1 MAPNGFIKKH
11 FTIEYYLSGISYT
24 ASRKLIVK
32 VIFVKNIENK
42 NNVIF
47 VKNIYIYEIDDVDLI
62 ILYHI
67 IYNGKN
73 LRFLFLLFIIF

>member
-47 VKNIYIYEIDDVDLI
+47 VKNIYM
-62 ILYHI
+62 
-67 IYNGKN
+67 K
-73 LRFLFLLFIIF
+73 

>member
-1 MAPNGFIKKH
+1 MAPNGFIKK
-11 FTIEYYLSGISYT
+11 TLYDRILYIRNIIQQVEN
-24 ASRKLIVK
+24 LIVK
-32 VIFVKNIENK
+32 VVFVKNIENK

-47 VKNIYIYEIDDVDLI
+47 VKNIYEIDDVDLI